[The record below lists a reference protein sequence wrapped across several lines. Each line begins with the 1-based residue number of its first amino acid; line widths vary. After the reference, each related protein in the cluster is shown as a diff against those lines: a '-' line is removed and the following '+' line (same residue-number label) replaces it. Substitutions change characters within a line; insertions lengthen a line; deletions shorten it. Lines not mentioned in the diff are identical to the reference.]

1 MERIMTREGLNKHLE
16 AIRKIQEEIR
26 KFTPIVS
33 EELKSLSDSEYM
45 SKVCNNSIDY
55 KIRTAKEGDFLFQC
69 SFHNKKYF
77 DRINLLKKSADYNG
91 VNRKKK
97 LEEAKE
103 LNLMK
108 KSTGY
113 KGLKKAEELAMLLE
127 SEDKAGVDVNVA
139 GLSKFITDCPREG
152 EFLCKLRDYTESVQ
166 GEDHKEKVKDL

>member
-1 MERIMTREGLNKHLE
+1 MERIITEEGLNKHLE

-77 DRINLLKKSADYNG
+77 DM

-113 KGLKKAEELAMLLE
+113 KGLKKAEQLQRLLD
-127 SEDKAGVDVNVA
+127 SVDKAGVDVNVA
-139 GLSKFITDCPREG
+139 GLSKFIMDCPREG
-152 EFLCKLRDYTESVQ
+152 EFLCKLRDYIEPVQ

>member
-1 MERIMTREGLNKHLE
+1 MERIITKEELNKHLE

-33 EELKSLSDSEYM
+33 EELKSFSDSDYM
-45 SKVCNNSIDY
+45 SKVCNNHIDY

-77 DRINLLKKSADYNG
+77 DR

-103 LNLMK
+103 F
-108 KSTGY
+108 
-113 KGLKKAEELAMLLE
+113 KKAEELERLLE

-139 GLSKFITDCPREG
+139 GLSKFIMDCPREG
-152 EFLCKLRDYTESVQ
+152 EFLCKLRDYTEPVQ

>member
-1 MERIMTREGLNKHLE
+1 MERIVTEEGLNKHLE

-45 SKVCNNSIDY
+45 SKVCNNHIDY
-55 KIRTAKEGDFLFQC
+55 QIRNAKEGDFLFQC

-77 DRINLLKKSADYNG
+77 DM

-113 KGLKKAEELAMLLE
+113 KGLKKAEELAMLLD
-127 SEDKAGVDVNVA
+127 SVDKAGVDVNVA
-139 GLSKFITDCPREG
+139 GLSKFIMDCPREG
-152 EFLCKLRDYTESVQ
+152 EFLCKLRDYIEPVQ

>member
-69 SFHNKKYF
+69 SNSNKRYF
-77 DRINLLKKSADYNG
+77 DRINLLKRSADYKG
-91 VNRKKK
+91 VNRQKK
-97 LEEAKE
+97 LA
-103 LNLMK
+103 
-108 KSTGY
+108 
-113 KGLKKAEELAMLLE
+113 GLID
-127 SEDKAGVDVNVA
+127 DKAGVDVNVA
-139 GLSKFITDCPREG
+139 GLSKFIMDCPREG
-152 EFLCKLRDYTESVQ
+152 EFLCKLRDYIEPVQ
-166 GEDHKEKVKDL
+166 GEAHKEKVKDL

>member
-26 KFTPIVS
+26 KFTPVVS

-69 SFHNKKYF
+69 SFHNKRYF
-77 DRINLLKKSADYNG
+77 DM

-113 KGLKKAEELAMLLE
+113 KGLKKAEELERLLD
-127 SEDKAGVDVNVA
+127 SVDKAGVDVNVA
-139 GLSKFITDCPREG
+139 GLSKFIMDCPREG
-152 EFLCKLRDYTESVQ
+152 EFLCKLRDYTEPVQ
-166 GEDHKEKVKDL
+166 GEAHKEKVKDL